1 MLNMSR
7 KTLGFI
13 ALGGAVAGA
22 AAMLFST
29 KRGKELGAKLKEDGG
44 ELWNEAVGS
53 LNTVKDKAMHMI
65 SGNGKHQNDT
75 QDTSGKTKTGVVKHR
90 NLTNTNIDR
99 GDSANK
105 NAGANDAAGR
115 GDSAMQ
121 SNPMDPE
128 TGANIRRGD
137 SAENMIH

>member
-1 MLNMSR
+1 MLNMSK

-22 AAMLFST
+22 AAMLFGS
-29 KRGKELGAKLKEDGG
+29 KRGREFGSKLMQDGG
-44 ELWNEAVGS
+44 ELWNGAAGS
-53 LNTVKDKAMHMI
+53 LSSIKDKALNMLG
-65 SGNGKHQNDT
+65 SGNGENA
-75 QDTSGKTKTGVVKHR
+75 QDPHSGKTKTGVVNYR

-99 GDSANK
+99 GDSAGI
-105 NAGANDAAGR
+105 NAMHDTAGR

-121 SNPMDPE
+121 ANPIDPE

-137 SAENMIH
+137 SGEDMIH